1 VNNDVADDNHVLD
14 RAVACGG
21 DAGQADREVMTLG
34 AKPPVRHG
42 REWART
48 LSLLFAL
55 PALFLVMWL
64 MIRSCGT
71 EVVVPGL
78 SVLGVP

>member
-1 VNNDVADDNHVLD
+1 M
-14 RAVACGG
+14 AVASGG
-21 DAGQADREVMTLG
+21 GAEQADREVMTLG
-34 AKPPVRHG
+34 AKQPVRHG

-71 EVVVPGL
+71 VPL
-78 SVLGVP
+78 SGYSGMGGP